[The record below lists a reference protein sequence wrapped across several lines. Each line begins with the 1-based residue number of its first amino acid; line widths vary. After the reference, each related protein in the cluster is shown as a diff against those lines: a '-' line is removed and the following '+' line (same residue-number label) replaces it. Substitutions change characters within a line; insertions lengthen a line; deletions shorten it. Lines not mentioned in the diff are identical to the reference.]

1 MLQSAESMGL
11 EAVIGVTAVLLGV
24 MGMVSVGKAVFVD
37 HLALNCACV
46 GGNSRTPLGV
56 VSFAENLIMGLMGLA
71 MLIQPVMA
79 LASGGAL

>member
-1 MLQSAESMGL
+1 MLRSAGAMGL
-11 EAVIGVTAVLLGV
+11 DALVGVTAMVLGV

-71 MLIQPVMA
+71 MLIPSGMA
-79 LASGGAL
+79 QASGGAL